1 VMEIIIVIILVLVFS
16 RLLGEIV
23 ERVHLPAVIGE
34 VAAGII
40 LGPTALGWIDP
51 EMEGF
56 RVLID
61 IGLFFLVF
69 TSGLEFSLI
78 QIKKASRESLPISFM
93 GNNIAFFS
101 GLIMA
106 ILMGYDFET
115 GIFIGAAFSLTAL
128 AVALRVLSDI
138 KKEDTLFGRVVITS
152 AVYDDLFS
160 MFILGLVF
168 SIASPSKGVSAGII
182 VNVGLRIALFLAIIY
197 IINSVFR
204 WRY

>member
-1 VMEIIIVIILVLVFS
+1 MEIIIVIILVLVFS